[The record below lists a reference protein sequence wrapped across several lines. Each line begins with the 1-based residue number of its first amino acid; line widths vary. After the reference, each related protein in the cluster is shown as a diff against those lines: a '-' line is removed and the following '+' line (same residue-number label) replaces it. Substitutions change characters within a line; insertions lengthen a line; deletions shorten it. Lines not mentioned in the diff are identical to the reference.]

1 VVKIR
6 LAQHVAPGW
15 ATMELE
21 DRLVDFVGS
30 EIRFLSQF
38 FEHDGLRDYIAYR
51 QGKSLEDDEG
61 RDRNKDAGLVESMW
75 HVVDALCKA
84 EFTGSM
90 RAGEAD
96 AKLQALLRGKI
107 KFTVLCA
114 PERDA
119 HGAVVTAEVDFA
131 VELDLEDKIADR
143 ADERLQRLRKVM
155 NEMDKKVRSS
165 RGADDAPCDTQIL
178 HPRELLAKLISS
190 FDWRRGLSDQ
200 TMREGH
206 DQIRCMTCRFLG
218 DDCSVDIGRSK
229 DLRSALRRLPSF
241 LFCTR
246 LLCRRTAPTA
256 PTAEDWRAQT
266 SSFLEAV
273 AQTKGSQCFIR
284 AEVKEEGLSLRIFS
298 RADWLV
304 NAAERLCALA
314 SQTEALTLS
323 SLVGPGR
330 QARGLRMD
338 WEKTLEAVHDIP
350 ALLKEMLPESA
361 TGPGATAESG
371 RLGCVRWCGSDAAHD
386 VTKSSVVPAKVMQET
401 QQIFR
406 SYCALDEL
414 LDFVDFLKD
423 FRQHLD
429 SHAHARGPRG
439 GLECPDDVS
448 FRENGAPPLRLLA
461 GPPVSGPPVAVAV
474 AGPATGGTAVA
485 VLQALSGSGGVSG
498 GLGRQMSCPETGFL
512 GWDGPLMRV
521 YQFTMIYPHTD
532 YIVNS

>member
-1 VVKIR
+1 
-6 LAQHVAPGW
+6 
-15 ATMELE
+15 MELE

-51 QGKSLEDDEG
+51 QGKSLEDDE
-61 RDRNKDAGLVESMW
+61 GLVESMW

-143 ADERLQRLRKVM
+143 ADERLQRLR
-155 NEMDKKVRSS
+155 KVRSS

-284 AEVKEEGLSLRIFS
+284 AE
-298 RADWLV
+298 
-304 NAAERLCALA
+304 
-314 SQTEALTLS
+314 QT
-323 SLVGPGR
+323 
-330 QARGLRMD
+330 
-338 WEKTLEAVHDIP
+338 
-350 ALLKEMLPESA
+350 
-361 TGPGATAESG
+361 
-371 RLGCVRWCGSDAAHD
+371 
-386 VTKSSVVPAKVMQET
+386 
-401 QQIFR
+401 
-406 SYCALDEL
+406 
-414 LDFVDFLKD
+414 
-423 FRQHLD
+423 
-429 SHAHARGPRG
+429 
-439 GLECPDDVS
+439 
-448 FRENGAPPLRLLA
+448 
-461 GPPVSGPPVAVAV
+461 
-474 AGPATGGTAVA
+474 
-485 VLQALSGSGGVSG
+485 
-498 GLGRQMSCPETGFL
+498 
-512 GWDGPLMRV
+512 GW
-521 YQFTMIYPHTD
+521 
-532 YIVNS
+532 